1 MTFGGYKHAA
11 LTGLKKG
18 RDICCYKHTEETPK
32 QINPTGLKTH
42 LGLYG
47 GSPKIRCGSMKI
59 NFLIR

>member
-1 MTFGGYKHAA
+1 MTFSGYKHAA
-11 LTGLKKG
+11 LTGLKKS
-18 RDICCYKHTEETPK
+18 RDICCYKHTV
-32 QINPTGLKTH
+32 PTGLKTH